1 MPMRP
6 IVREARVWLPPL
18 AMMLLIFALSSM
30 SAGNE
35 HHGTL
40 YVVSRK
46 VAHFCEYAVLLAL
59 WWRALTT
66 KVSERRALA
75 LALGIVFAYA
85 ISDELHQTFV
95 TGRRG
100 RPLDVGID
108 MMGALAASAVI
119 MVKRPR
125 RRVAA

>member
-35 HHGTL
+35 HHGEL

-46 VAHFCEYAVLLAL
+46 VAHFCEYALLLAL

-66 KVSERRALA
+66 KVSDHRALA
-75 LALGIVFAYA
+75 LALGIVLLYS
-85 ISDELHQTFV
+85 ISDELHQTLV
-95 TGRRG
+95 TGRHG

-108 MMGALAASAVI
+108 MTGALAASAVI
-119 MVKRPR
+119 MLKRPR
-125 RRVAA
+125 RRVKA

>member
-75 LALGIVFAYA
+75 LALGIVLAYA

-108 MMGALAASAVI
+108 MIGAFAASAVI
-119 MVKRPR
+119 ILKRPR
-125 RRVAA
+125 RQVTA